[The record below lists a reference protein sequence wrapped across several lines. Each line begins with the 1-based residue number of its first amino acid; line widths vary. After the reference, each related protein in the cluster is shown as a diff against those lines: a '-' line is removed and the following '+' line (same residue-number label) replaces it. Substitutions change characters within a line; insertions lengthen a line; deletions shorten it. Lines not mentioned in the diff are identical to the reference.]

1 MSLTAHFIDN
11 DWMLQKKVIN
21 FCQVKSHIGKNLT
34 RIVESCLSS
43 WGLTRVLS
51 LTINNA
57 TSNDKTIEYMQKRL
71 MSWNRLVLNGN
82 YLHTRCC
89 AHIINLIV
97 QEGFKEDITT
107 ICRVHAAVKYVK
119 SSPSRLSKFMECVA
133 HVNIEY
139 KGLVRLDVET
149 RWNSTYLMLEAA
161 LKHHKEFEE
170 FKLRDKKFMGMA
182 PTYSDWEFV
191 RSILPFLEIFNYAT
205 LRIFGSSYVISTMYM
220 FEAFGIG
227 MKIREMSTSWGVH
240 MSVRTMVVR
249 MKEKYDKYWGN
260 PNHINMLLMIS
271 LMLHPSYKLKF
282 TNWLIAKS
290 FDGEGGESTCKLR
303 DKVESSL
310 RSLFEEYSSGGDENH
325 MIIKLSFIVAASIA
339 ALKILQTKTS
349 SSTKRNGCYIGVRLS
364 RGLLGQSLTTKAGID
379 KYDTGDGFGHFGL
392 LSPLTYFG
400 NDEALSSSI
409 SHDTATPSTKTKSG
423 KPFKTRVQPPLSSL
437 SAPCSLAAG
446 DQLGYC
452 FHPHFCFDQ
461 FASDNALWTPSCANG
476 IGFWSP
482 LTSSSGDSAKR
493 SWKSSWLGRWSTV
506 DRF

>member
-21 FCQVKSHIGKNLT
+21 FCQVKSHTGKNLT
-34 RIVESCLSS
+34 RMVESCLSS

-139 KGLVRLDVET
+139 KSLVRLDVET

-240 MSVRTMVVR
+240 MSVRTMVIR

-290 FDGEGGESTCKLR
+290 FDGEGSESTCKLR

-310 RSLFEEYSSGGDENH
+310 RSLFEEVENDPHGYSRYFQS
-325 MIIKLSFIVAASIA
+325 
-339 ALKILQTKTS
+339 TR
-349 SSTKRNGCYIGVRLS
+349 SSTSELDIYLEDARHNRLDLDVLNCTGG
-364 RGLLGQSLTTKAGID
+364 RVLDPYRCSLTPQMVEALVCTQDWIK
-379 KYDTGDGFGHFGL
+379 KTP
-392 LSPLTYFG
+392 SPLPSNE
-400 NDEALSSSI
+400 NDEFLEFERIEEELVPSLVTLDVTHSVSSTFTL
-409 SHDTATPSTKTKSG
+409 D
-423 KPFKTRVQPPLSSL
+423 
-437 SAPCSLAAG
+437 
-446 DQLGYC
+446 D
-452 FHPHFCFDQ
+452 D
-461 FASDNALWTPSCANG
+461 
-476 IGFWSP
+476 
-482 LTSSSGDSAKR
+482 
-493 SWKSSWLGRWSTV
+493 
-506 DRF
+506 